1 MKKIKMN
8 VVDIRPVEEDKRI
21 LEPMITGRE
30 QFGIVKAMT
39 EAFIRPPYEHDK
51 VLKEKLKDINNVS
64 FISSQG
70 TINFSVKNGIEIH
83 EFKEAVISAWR
94 LAKTFLVPQRRE
106 IILTRLTEL
115 QFLCRVPF
123 GETPKMR
130 HMRLEQLSKSL
141 AEYPADCI
149 EYAIKV
155 SPTREELNGNFPY
168 LVHFT
173 KEFMPSVNFR
183 RALVNK
189 IKTVAQSMD

>member
-8 VVDIRPVEEDKRI
+8 VVDIRPVEENKKI
-21 LEPMITGRE
+21 EEPMITGQE

-51 VLKEKLKDINNVS
+51 VLKEKLTDIDNVS
-64 FISSQG
+64 FISSG
-70 TINFSVKNGIEIH
+70 STINFSVKNDIKMNEY
-83 EFKEAVISAWR
+83 KQAVISAWR

-106 IILTRLTEL
+106 IILNRLIDL

-123 GETPKMR
+123 GETSNMR
-130 HMRLEQLSKSL
+130 RMRLEQLSKSL
-141 AEYPADCI
+141 ADYPADCV

-155 SPTREELNGNFPY
+155 LPTREELNGNFPY

-183 RALVNK
+183 RALRNK
-189 IKTVAQSMD
+189 IEQVAKSID

>member
-51 VLKEKLKDINNVS
+51 VLNVS
-64 FISSQG
+64 FISSGG

-183 RALVNK
+183 RALINK
-189 IKTVAQSMD
+189 IKTVAKSMD

>member
-8 VVDIRPVEEDKRI
+8 VVDIRPIEENKKI
-21 LEPMITGRE
+21 EEPMITGQE

-51 VLKEKLKDINNVS
+51 VLKEKLTDIDNVS
-64 FISSQG
+64 FISSG
-70 TINFSVKNGIEIH
+70 STINFSVKNDIKMDEY
-83 EFKEAVISAWR
+83 KQAVISAWR

-106 IILTRLTEL
+106 IILNRLIDL

-123 GETPKMR
+123 GETSNMR
-130 HMRLEQLSKSL
+130 RMRLEQLSKSL
-141 AEYPADCI
+141 ADYPADCV

-155 SPTREELNGNFPY
+155 LPTREELNGNFPY

-183 RALVNK
+183 RALRNK
-189 IKTVAQSMD
+189 IEQVAKSID